1 MRNAESNLQN
11 EDDWLTG
18 MITWSARFRK
28 LLPTYRAWR
37 AGNLRNIWCG
47 IAVAINGKRR
57 KRCKT

>member
-47 IAVAINGKRR
+47 IAV
-57 KRCKT
+57 